1 MKGIPSSFLGFLL
14 FVLDGLPDQ
23 LGILLLQP
31 RQFVSLVLVLALI
44 LVPLAR
50 KQVLLE
56 LQVGGLDDQSLLQQS
71 QLLALELSLQLLL
84 LAHTNL
90 NTKQ

>member
-1 MKGIPSSFLGFLL
+1 MKGIPSSFLRFLL
-14 FVLDGLPDQ
+14 FVLGGLPDQ

-31 RQFVSLVLVLALI
+31 GQFVSLVLVLALV